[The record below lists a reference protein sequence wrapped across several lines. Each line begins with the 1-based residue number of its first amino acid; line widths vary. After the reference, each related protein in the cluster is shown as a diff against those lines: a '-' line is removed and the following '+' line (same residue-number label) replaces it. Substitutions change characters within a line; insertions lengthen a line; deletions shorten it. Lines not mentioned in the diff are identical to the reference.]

1 MNSTKSVYITIIIGL
16 AGLLLTAY
24 QIFSKEE
31 TLIEIECKK
40 TLLTQYPDIPGLS
53 AHLQFQDSILL
64 TNLWKLYYTFRNVGD
79 KNIIGEGVNTSLIG
93 KGLPIY
99 FENVR
104 NVVAI
109 FSKNDIA
116 VEDESVLYFKQW
128 KPGELIIIEAYVE
141 STGVEPALC
150 IDKRDIVDAEISLLE

>member
-1 MNSTKSVYITIIIGL
+1 M
-16 AGLLLTAY
+16 A
-24 QIFSKEE
+24 QF
-31 TLIEIECKK
+31 K
-40 TLLTQYPDIPGLS
+40 TQK
-53 AHLQFQDSILL
+53 F
-64 TNLWKLYYTFRNVGD
+64 TFFAS
-79 KNIIGEGVNTSLIG
+79 NT
-93 KGLPIY
+93 
-99 FENVR
+99 V
-104 NVVAI
+104 I